1 MQMLF
6 SGEGGGVGETGF
18 YAENLVIIWQKL
30 KKTPSAA
37 RRRGE
42 AGH

>member
-1 MQMLF
+1 MQILF
-6 SGEGGGVGETGF
+6 SGEGGGGATGF